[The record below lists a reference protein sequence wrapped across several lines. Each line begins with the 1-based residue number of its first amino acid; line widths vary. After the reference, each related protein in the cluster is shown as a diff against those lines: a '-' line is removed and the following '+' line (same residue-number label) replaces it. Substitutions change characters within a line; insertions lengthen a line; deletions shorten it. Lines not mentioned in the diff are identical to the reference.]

1 MRAGGWGHAAS
12 LPAMAVHARPVL
24 RGVDRLVALW
34 PTLPNTPAERTVPQR
49 HNVSFVPPFAPA
61 ARYAITG
68 WFRDR

>member
-1 MRAGGWGHAAS
+1 
-12 LPAMAVHARPVL
+12 MAVHARPVL

-34 PTLPNTPAERTVPQR
+34 PTLPNTPAERTVPQL